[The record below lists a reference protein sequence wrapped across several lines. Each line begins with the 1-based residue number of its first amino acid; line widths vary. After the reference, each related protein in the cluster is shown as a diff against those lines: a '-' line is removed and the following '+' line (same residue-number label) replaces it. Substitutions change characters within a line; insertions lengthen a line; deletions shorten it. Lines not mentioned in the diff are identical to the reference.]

1 MARITGAFRVEECPG
16 RSREGRACVRLLDA
30 LEYHVGSADSPEV
43 ITVPPGF
50 ETDFASIPWGLW
62 NLFPPLGPWAR
73 PAIIHDFLYA
83 TGGTGWWR
91 GPGENVRKWLRG
103 PPDRPP
109 GVFAYSRKEAD
120 QIFREAMGVV
130 EPAVPAWRREVMYR
144 AVRLGGARGWT
155 QGWAR

>member
-83 TGGTGWWR
+83 TGGDGWFQPEGGNR
-91 GPGENVRKWLRG
+91 RKWITG
-103 PPDRPP
+103 PIRAVMTAP
-109 GVFAYSRKEAD
+109 VYTRKEAD
-120 QIFREAMGVV
+120 LVFREALGVV
-130 EPAVPAWRREVMYR
+130 EPPVPAWRREAMYR
-144 AVRLGGARGWT
+144 AVRLGGKSGW
-155 QGWAR
+155 GRR